1 MKEIKDDTNRWK
13 DIPCSWTRRI
23 NIVKMTI
30 LPKANYRFNAVPI
43 NYQRYFFQRPRTNN
57 FIICLE
63 AQKTPNSQSNLKK
76 EKQSWSNQPSWLQ
89 IYYKATV
96 IETVWYWHK
105 NRNTDQWNKVESPE
119 INLCTYWHLIF
130 DKGDKNI
137 QLRKDSLFNKW

>member
-23 NIVKMTI
+23 NIVEMTI